1 MVYTVFLIAFRHLKM
16 VFRIIAFLI
25 TNYYIQDSPN
35 LMLACICIPL
45 LVLARIDN
53 NLQDALQDLDVD
65 ALPQVWSHF
74 TEEMLSD

>member
-16 VFRIIAFLI
+16 VVRIIAFLI
-25 TNYYIQDSPN
+25 TNCFIQDSPN
-35 LMLACICIPL
+35 LMLACICIPS

-53 NLQDALQDLDVD
+53 SLQDAQHDQDVG